1 MARIVNVHDSMVFS
15 EDQVLVRKMRIVVQH
30 VPCSYD
36 CGSLVKVFP
45 CLLPSNASYFFR
57 PCSLWVSGNHL
68 LALLVSFQIAL
79 FS

>member
-36 CGSLVKVFP
+36 CGSLVNVFP
-45 CLLPSNASYFFR
+45 CLLPSNASYFFKR
-57 PCSLWVSGNHL
+57 ILNH
-68 LALLVSFQIAL
+68 AVLVVFGYQVIT
-79 FS
+79 F

>member
-45 CLLPSNASYFFR
+45 WLLPSNASYFFKR
-57 PCSLWVSGNHL
+57 ILNH
-68 LALLVSFQIAL
+68 AVLVVFGYQVIT
-79 FS
+79 F